1 MAELRT
7 KHARK
12 QATDRFCFPLITGT
26 RGIQGDHFR
35 DRPTAELNSNHILI
49 FAFGQKEGGLG
60 RVEFESATI
69 GKKRRLWYRSA
80 HSDIVNADF

>member
-35 DRPTAELNSNHILI
+35 DRPEAELSLN
-49 FAFGQKEGGLG
+49 GLNKQ
-60 RVEFESATI
+60 AM
-69 GKKRRLWYRSA
+69 
-80 HSDIVNADF
+80 IVQTKDQFYSGTLL